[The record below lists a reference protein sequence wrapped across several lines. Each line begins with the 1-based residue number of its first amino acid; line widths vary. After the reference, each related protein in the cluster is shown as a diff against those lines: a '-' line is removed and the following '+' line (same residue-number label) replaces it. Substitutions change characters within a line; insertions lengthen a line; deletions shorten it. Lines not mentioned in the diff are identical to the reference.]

1 MIDAAKIRRESM
13 RWYILLT
20 LDNARP
26 VDPHETLVVT
36 TIQAIFGDATQHEV
50 RRELDYLADRS
61 LVKLD
66 KRPDGVWV
74 CGLTH
79 YGVDIAEYTVECNPG
94 IARRCG
100 LVSCHRAAGKA
111 SYPPSVK
118 AWLDQA
124 LAENNFSDYEALSAE
139 LAGRGFAISK
149 SALHRYGQNFE
160 ERLSALKVASEQA
173 RAVVAAAPDEE
184 GAVNEALMRL
194 VQEHLFKLL
203 MSEGGQ
209 FDLPKVAKA
218 VAELGRASVVQK
230 KRGRAEVRSK
240 AEAAAAQV
248 EDRPQ
253 RCQCRHRVPR
263 FVGRFW
269 GRHEARPQANPR
281 AAAFAPGRDPLGR
294 QGRQRARGI
303 PRLPAA
309 LGRHP
314 RPAQGR

>member
-1 MIDAAKIRRESM
+1 MPPRSKVGQLPAK
-13 RWYILLT
+13 
-20 LDNARP
+20 
-26 VDPHETLVVT
+26 
-36 TIQAIFGDATQHEV
+36 
-50 RRELDYLADRS
+50 
-61 LVKLD
+61 
-66 KRPDGVWV
+66 
-74 CGLTH
+74 
-79 YGVDIAEYTVECNPG
+79 
-94 IARRCG
+94 
-100 LVSCHRAAGKA
+100 
-111 SYPPSVK
+111 VK

-209 FDLPKVAKA
+209 IDLPKVAKA

-230 KRGRAEVRSK
+230 KWQSEVRSK

-248 EDRPQ
+248 EKI
-253 RCQCRHRVPR
+253 
-263 FVGRFW
+263 
-269 GRHEARPQANPR
+269 ARKGGLNADTVAEIR
-281 AAAFAPGRDPLGR
+281 REILGVAA
-294 QGRQRARGI
+294 
-303 PRLPAA
+303 
-309 LGRHP
+309 
-314 RPAQGR
+314 